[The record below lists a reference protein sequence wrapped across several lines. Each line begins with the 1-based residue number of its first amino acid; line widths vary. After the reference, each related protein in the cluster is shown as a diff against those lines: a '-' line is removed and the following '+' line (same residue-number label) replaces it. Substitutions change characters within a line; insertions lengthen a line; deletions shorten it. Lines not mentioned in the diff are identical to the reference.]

1 MNLKSLNFWFDNCI
15 RYYRS
20 AKLIPNKLIQLST
33 NVVLNANAFHTNL
46 IDLNLYVRSVI
57 HLVEIVEQ
65 TTNIP
70 HLSINF
76 DDNFSKNYCMENDQ
90 SSHFQR
96 ITTDF
101 RRLNNLSC
109 LPVGT
114 KDAKNT
120 ESYEPLPF
128 NQIQVF
134 IDRGC
139 PNKIQT

>member
-15 RYYRS
+15 RFYRP
-20 AKLIPNKLIQLST
+20 AKLIPSKLIQLLT
-33 NVVLNANAFHTNL
+33 NVVLNAKAFHTNL

-65 TTNIP
+65 TTNIQY
-70 HLSINF
+70 LSINL
-76 DDNFSKNYCMENDQ
+76 DDNFSKNDCMKNDQ

-101 RRLNNLSC
+101 RRLNNLSRH
-109 LPVGT
+109 PVRT
-114 KDAKNT
+114 KDAKHT
-120 ESYEPLPF
+120 ESYERLSF